1 MTTYSLNH
9 SGEEIKRLQ
18 RALNEIQQ
26 LDLRVS
32 GNFDKVTQSALQEYQ
47 LTKRCTETDRWGA
60 VYGEG
65 SQESLREY
73 IEDRFLTDR
82 CVERLAVDLTVEAAM
97 LWAVVD
103 IFTEGVGFYNTGG
116 IVTTF
121 ERHLFYGNIAGKLS
135 RREADALAMK
145 RPDICSSSPGGYIG
159 GVRELKRLNDARGF
173 FDEEAIESGL
183 YGLFS
188 LPGSKYK
195 VCGYLNA
202 CSFFEAIC
210 LSEEA
215 QLKAFCAYIKTNNA
229 LHETLVRRDW
239 TGFSRRYYGA
249 SCESGNFSVRLGN
262 AYLARR
268 SMQ

>member
-18 RALNEIQQ
+18 RALNEIQK

-32 GNFDKVTQSALQEYQ
+32 GNFDKITQSALQEYQ
-47 LTKRCTETDRWGA
+47 LSNRCTETDRWGV
-60 VYGEG
+60 VYGES
-65 SQESLREY
+65 SQDSLREY
-73 IEDRFLTDR
+73 IEDRFLTNR
-82 CVERLAVDLTVEAAM
+82 SVEKMANVLLIDSPM
-97 LWAVVD
+97 LWAVIDVFSD
-103 IFTEGVGFYNTGG
+103 GIGFYNTGG

-121 ERHLFYGNIAGKLS
+121 ERHLFYGNIVSKLS
-135 RREADALAMK
+135 RREANELAMK

-159 GVRELKRLNDARGF
+159 GIRELQRLNDARAF

-183 YGLFS
+183 YGIFS

-195 VCGYLNA
+195 VCGHLNA
-202 CSFFEAIC
+202 CSFFEAIS

-215 QLKAFCAYIKTNNA
+215 QLKALCHYIKSNNA
-229 LHETLVRRDW
+229 LHEALVRKDW

-249 SCESGNFSVRLGN
+249 SCESGNFATRLAN
-262 AYLARR
+262 AYLTRK
-268 SMQ
+268 STQ